1 MSLRRIED
9 TRELLCA
16 LLRAFHGRG
25 WVSGTGG
32 GICGPAGDD
41 ELWIA
46 PTGVHKELVEPG
58 DFFRMTI
65 GTGEILDAPNGLQ
78 PSECAPI
85 FRAICAATGARS
97 VVHSHALSAVLAADL
112 HNGNILRIAGFEM
125 LKGLGLS
132 NRETLEIPVVSNTER
147 EHELTGAVERA
158 LADPRFARTPVIMVA
173 DHGAYLWGADPMEAK
188 KHAEVLHWLFDGRIA
203 RHRYGG

>member
-1 MSLRRIED
+1 MSLRRIKD
-9 TRELLCA
+9 QRALLCA
-16 LLRAFHGRG
+16 LLGEFHDRG

-41 ELWIA
+41 ALWIA
-46 PTGVHKELVEPG
+46 PTGVHKELVEPD
-58 DFFRMTI
+58 DFFRI
-65 GTGEILDAPNGLQ
+65 DIASGDVLDAAPGLQ
-78 PSECAPI
+78 PSECTPI
-85 FRAICAATGARS
+85 FRAICASTGARS

-112 HNGNILRIAGFEM
+112 HAGDVLRIEGFEM

-132 NRETLEIPVVSNTER
+132 NRETLEIPVVTNTER
-147 EHELTGAVERA
+147 EHELTGAVEAA
-158 LADPRFARTPVIMVA
+158 LADPRFARAPVIMVA

-188 KHAEVLHWLFDGRIA
+188 KHAEVLHWLFEGRVA